1 MYKFESLACKCAA
14 FVHPLHLLA
23 AISRNLQ
30 KKRFMTTEVVAFVNN
45 VADSLF
51 ICRSDL
57 SFKLNS
63 FCDVKLLRCLTI
75 ELLALYAR
83 GLKAC
88 VVSSENNSFHDTFT
102 EARTDA

>member
-1 MYKFESLACKCAA
+1 M
-14 FVHPLHLLA
+14 
-23 AISRNLQ
+23 
-30 KKRFMTTEVVAFVNN
+30 NN
-45 VADSLF
+45 VADSIF

-75 ELLALYAR
+75 ELLTLYAG

-102 EARTDA
+102 EARTDARASSSVVINQRIASRRHERKSADVKC